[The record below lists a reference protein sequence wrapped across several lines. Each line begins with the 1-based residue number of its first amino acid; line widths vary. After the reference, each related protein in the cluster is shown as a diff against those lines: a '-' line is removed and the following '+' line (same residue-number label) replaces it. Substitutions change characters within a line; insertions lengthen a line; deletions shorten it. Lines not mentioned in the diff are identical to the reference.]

1 MHKLE
6 LKNVSIK
13 RGNLTIG
20 LFNFTFKE
28 NESILIYGPNGYGKT
43 TLLLAIAGIIK
54 YEGDIFL
61 DEKPVKNYAL
71 EKRGITYAPA
81 KPTLINRI
89 SVLDNLKISGNSA
102 VEIAVEMGL
111 KSYFGQKAYT
121 LSDGMKKLVQVSMAL
136 GSSAPVILL
145 DEPFAFISEEKS
157 FELKSIIN
165 KTQGKIILITSHEI
179 IQNFSEY
186 IDISKYQLRNV

>member
-1 MHKLE
+1 MHRLE
-6 LKNVSIK
+6 LKNVSVK
-13 RGNLTIG
+13 RGNLSIG

-28 NESILIYGPNGYGKT
+28 NEKILVYGPNGYGKT

-61 DEKPVKNYAL
+61 DEKPVNYYTL

-81 KPTLINRI
+81 KPALVNRI

-102 VEIAVEMGL
+102 AEIAENMGL
-111 KSYFGQKAYT
+111 KNYFGQKAYT
-121 LSDGMKKLVQVSMAL
+121 LSDGLKKLVQVSMAL

-145 DEPFAFISEEKS
+145 DEPFAFVSEEKS
-157 FELKSIIN
+157 FLLKSVIN
-165 KTQGKIILITSHEI
+165 KTQGKIILITSHERM
-179 IQNFSEY
+179 QNFSEY
-186 IDISKYQLRNV
+186 IDISQYQLRNL